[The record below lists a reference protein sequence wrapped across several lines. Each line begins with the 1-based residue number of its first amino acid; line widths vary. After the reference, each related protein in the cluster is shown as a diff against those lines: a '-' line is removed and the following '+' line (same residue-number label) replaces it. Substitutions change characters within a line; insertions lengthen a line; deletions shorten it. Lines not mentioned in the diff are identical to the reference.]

1 MGGERV
7 SGRKGL
13 ALPDHVEKGGAGT
26 VMQAWTDVGEAVKV
40 ENGGQESIGLELTPQ
55 DGPTAS
61 KGEVRWGVV
70 LLSKT

>member
-40 ENGGQESIGLELTPQ
+40 E
-55 DGPTAS
+55 
-61 KGEVRWGVV
+61 KGVRKV
-70 LLSKT
+70 LVWN